1 MSKPEFVYVIYIQST
16 AEKTWNALSI
26 SKGWQAIMSSLK
38 SLLESGRA
46 LDVPLAALGIEGVE

>member
-1 MSKPEFVYVIYIQST
+1 MSKPEFVYVIHIQST
-16 AEKTWNALSI
+16 AEKIWNALSI
-26 SKGWQAIMSSLK
+26 SKGWPTIMSSLK